1 MTTEADVRRICRGL
15 PGVVERPSWG
25 QPAWF
30 AKTLMARI
38 WEPGVL
44 TVKTT
49 EREALAG
56 TNPRTYFW
64 TPHHERSPQLVL
76 VRMDHIDV
84 KELGELLEDSFLLA
98 GGARS
103 REVDQRWYASR
114 RLSIEGRRFNRELD
128 HCQLPLDAD
137 SVCAPRPG

>member
-1 MTTEADVRRICRGL
+1 MATEADVRKAALAL
-15 PGVVERPSWG
+15 PGVSERPSWG

-44 TVKTT
+44 TVKTE

-56 TNPRTYFW
+56 TEPEIFFW

-76 VRMDHIDV
+76 VRLERIDG
-84 KELGELLEDSFLLA
+84 KLLKELLEDSYRLA
-98 GGARS
+98 GGKA
-103 REVDQRWYASR
+103 
-114 RLSIEGRRFNRELD
+114 GGK
-128 HCQLPLDAD
+128 
-137 SVCAPRPG
+137 PGSH

>member
-1 MTTEADVRRICRGL
+1 MACRLWHMATEDDVRKAALAL
-15 PGVVERPSWG
+15 PGVTERPSWG

-44 TVKTT
+44 TVKTE

-56 TNPRTYFW
+56 TEPETYSW

-76 VRMDHIDV
+76 VRLDRIDASCW
-84 KELGELLEDSFLLA
+84 KNCCRIPTG
-98 GGARS
+98 S
-103 REVDQRWYASR
+103 REASPISSR
-114 RLSIEGRRFNRELD
+114 GPVKVTVCHPSQPPYSRSSHAGHRL
-128 HCQLPLDAD
+128 
-137 SVCAPRPG
+137 